1 MGSVF
6 NGKDGLMAKKIS
18 EEVRQEVA
26 KAHDA
31 GHSKKSIAE
40 RFGIS
45 VSSVTRIVREGG
57 SSNAESAKAPPP
69 KSQSPEVLKKIAEV
83 ERRIEALERK
93 ILYYGARKK
102 GVGTRA

>member
-1 MGSVF
+1 
-6 NGKDGLMAKKIS
+6 MAKRIS
-18 EEVRQEVA
+18 EEVRQGVA

-31 GHSKKSIAE
+31 GHSKKSIAD

-57 SSNAESAKAPPP
+57 SKGAKSAKAPPTQ
-69 KSQSPEVLKKIAEV
+69 SQSPEVQKKIAEV
-83 ERRIEALERK
+83 ERRIAALERK
-93 ILYYGARKK
+93 IQYYGARKK